1 MASFACTG
9 SIVVAEKEGSHTGG
23 VSIRGMLSN
32 LVEMFTEDRELAD
45 CRLVLGNDSSLR
57 EKEREPIWKAI

>member
-1 MASFACTG
+1 MSHE
-9 SIVVAEKEGSHTGG
+9 SLDSKEIFVEVRNGDDD
-23 VSIRGMLSN
+23 SIRGI
-32 LVEMFTEDRELAD
+32 EMFTEDRELAD